1 MLCLINT
8 SDTLWIWVPRVFPC
22 TRTSSIKHK
31 LHKYRICSIRCHG
44 YYLFDRAILCGFYSR
59 AATNRER
66 RLFSSVF
73 SVKSFVIVRALR
85 KASFIRLT
93 KNCDA
98 VTWFWSKHSSLI
110 NRRFATKQYLHGTS
124 NPFPCFLPIISQDD
138 HPPCLKNCWT
148 SLDSVSSCTYCI
160 YSCHLRHEVVH
171 MRMYYLNIS
180 RG

>member
-98 VTWFWSKHSSLI
+98 VTWFWSKHFSLI

-124 NPFPCFLPIISQDD
+124 NPFPCFLPMISQDD
-138 HPPCLKNCWT
+138 RSPSMSQKLLNFSGQREFLYLSHILLPFET
-148 SLDSVSSCTYCI
+148 RSCSHAHVLLEY
-160 YSCHLRHEVVH
+160 
-171 MRMYYLNIS
+171 
-180 RG
+180 